1 MDFEMSEYRRRID
14 KTRKAMAER
23 GVELMIVVDPS
34 NMAWLTGY
42 DGWSF
47 YVHQCVLLAPEG
59 EPIWVGRNQDSNG
72 AKLTAFMSH
81 DNIIGYPDNY
91 VQSTERHPFD
101 YVSRLSSKRAGAE
114 GAPASR
120 WTTTISAPPPRTL

>member
-42 DGWSF
+42 DG
-47 YVHQCVLLAPEG
+47 
-59 EPIWVGRNQDSNG
+59 
-72 AKLTAFMSH
+72 
-81 DNIIGYPDNY
+81 
-91 VQSTERHPFD
+91 
-101 YVSRLSSKRAGAE
+101 
-114 GAPASR
+114 
-120 WTTTISAPPPRTL
+120 